1 MCPSVHSREEEE
13 PINRGLMKVPNNWIA
28 SGIANGRAAVDEDTY
43 KLNLQGQR
51 RTHGACKEVASDH
64 A

>member
-1 MCPSVHSREEEE
+1 MCLSVHSREEEE